1 MTDRIITHHVSPYH
15 AIQGTPAQVRQI
27 VGHQKKTRDE
37 LDEILYQMEGHGV
50 RVPRGTLRTKTAIL
64 AFIETERRAFWDER
78 HVIGQITIEA
88 AEAPKS
94 VSATAFSGITASEC
108 NAWLRTLPVV
118 SLHGEA

>member
-1 MTDRIITHHVSPYH
+1 MADVPVW
-15 AIQGTPAQVRQI
+15 AMG
-27 VGHQKKTRDE
+27 GHQKKTRDE

-118 SLHGEA
+118 PLHGEA